1 MEDGPLP
8 DLRDI
13 ELKLGRKVPESLVRS
28 LRGEEPVPL
37 ERDRDPCGGSGGGGG
52 GGCSSSSSSCSF
64 PPSLSSSSSSSPTSG
79 SPRRSH
85 SSALERLETKL
96 HLLRQE
102 MVSVVRQLWERGSG
116 SKEGAVGSWDWG
128 KRAAGAA
135 ELRAGRVG
143 NAGWRSAQRAR
154 VWRQPQRGLFTPDF
168 ARPGSADSRA
178 CLALCTF

>member
-52 GGCSSSSSSCSF
+52 GGGGCSSSSSSSSCSL

-85 SSALERLETKL
+85 CSALERLETKL
-96 HLLRQE
+96 HFLRRE
-102 MVSVVRQLWERGSG
+102 MVSAARQLWE
-116 SKEGAVGSWDWG
+116 
-128 KRAAGAA
+128 
-135 ELRAGRVG
+135 
-143 NAGWRSAQRAR
+143 
-154 VWRQPQRGLFTPDF
+154 
-168 ARPGSADSRA
+168 
-178 CLALCTF
+178 

>member
-52 GGCSSSSSSCSF
+52 GSSSSNSCSF
-64 PPSLSSSSSSSPTSG
+64 PASWSSSSSSSPTSG

-85 SSALERLETKL
+85 CSALERLETKL
-96 HLLRQE
+96 HFLRQE
-102 MVSVVRQLWERGSG
+102 MVS
-116 SKEGAVGSWDWG
+116 
-128 KRAAGAA
+128 
-135 ELRAGRVG
+135 AGRPP
-143 NAGWRSAQRAR
+143 WE
-154 VWRQPQRGLFTPDF
+154 
-168 ARPGSADSRA
+168 
-178 CLALCTF
+178 